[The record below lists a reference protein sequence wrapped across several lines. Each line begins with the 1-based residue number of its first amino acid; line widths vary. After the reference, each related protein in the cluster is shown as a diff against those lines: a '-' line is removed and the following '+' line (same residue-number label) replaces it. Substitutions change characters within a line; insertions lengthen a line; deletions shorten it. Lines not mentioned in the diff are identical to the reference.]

1 MRKRQIAKA
10 KQVYSMLDE
19 MMASPTEPLA
29 QEKRQYQLL
38 RMYEGLRALEI
49 APEPSTEDW
58 RVVSDAV
65 NLMETLILEMKI
77 CEDAS
82 GLLMDAITAMAKAG
96 QRNLAGGA
104 IRLDGPGIQA
114 VRAVLRD
121 YAELIEVLPA
131 RTMVRCHRL
140 TSTAAVMARV
150 VDQHQVSQTLQ
161 GNLQT
166 REVVVGPHIAI
177 HQQERRL
184 TQQRQGLE
192 DAAAGFQ
199 RFTFR

>member
-1 MRKRQIAKA
+1 
-10 KQVYSMLDE
+10 MLDE

-29 QEKRQYQLL
+29 AEKRQYQLL

-77 CEDAS
+77 CEDTS

-140 TSTAAVMARV
+140 TEKRILNI
-150 VDQHQVSQTLQ
+150 LQ
-161 GNLQT
+161 GKLRPHDVEIT
-166 REVVVGPHIAI
+166 R
-177 HQQERRL
+177 L
-184 TQQRQGLE
+184 
-192 DAAAGFQ
+192 
-199 RFTFR
+199 

>member
-1 MRKRQIAKA
+1 MWPAHRITEAIMRKRQIAKA

-19 MMASPTEPLA
+19 MMASPTEPLT

-140 TSTAAVMARV
+140 TEKRILNI
-150 VDQHQVSQTLQ
+150 LQ
-161 GNLQT
+161 GKLRPHDVEIT
-166 REVVVGPHIAI
+166 R
-177 HQQERRL
+177 L
-184 TQQRQGLE
+184 
-192 DAAAGFQ
+192 
-199 RFTFR
+199 

>member
-1 MRKRQIAKA
+1 
-10 KQVYSMLDE
+10 MLDE

-29 QEKRQYQLL
+29 AEKRQYQLL

-140 TSTAAVMARV
+140 TEKRILNI
-150 VDQHQVSQTLQ
+150 LQ
-161 GNLQT
+161 GKLRPHDVEIT
-166 REVVVGPHIAI
+166 R
-177 HQQERRL
+177 L
-184 TQQRQGLE
+184 
-192 DAAAGFQ
+192 
-199 RFTFR
+199 

>member
-10 KQVYSMLDE
+10 KQQVYSMLDE

-77 CEDAS
+77 CEDTS

-140 TSTAAVMARV
+140 TEKRILNI
-150 VDQHQVSQTLQ
+150 LQ
-161 GNLQT
+161 GKLRPHDVEIT
-166 REVVVGPHIAI
+166 R
-177 HQQERRL
+177 L
-184 TQQRQGLE
+184 
-192 DAAAGFQ
+192 
-199 RFTFR
+199 

>member
-10 KQVYSMLDE
+10 KQAYSMLDE

-29 QEKRQYQLL
+29 AEKRQYQLL

-65 NLMETLILEMKI
+65 NLMETFILEMKI
-77 CEDAS
+77 CEDTS
-82 GLLMDAITAMAKAG
+82 GLLMDAISAMAKAG

-140 TSTAAVMARV
+140 TEKRILNI
-150 VDQHQVSQTLQ
+150 LQ
-161 GNLQT
+161 GKLRPHDVEIT
-166 REVVVGPHIAI
+166 R
-177 HQQERRL
+177 L
-184 TQQRQGLE
+184 
-192 DAAAGFQ
+192 
-199 RFTFR
+199 